1 MVLLL
6 QLLTVLNPSL
16 CEAEHPSL
24 WTKAS
29 WQFFDWLGS
38 TQLLL
43 PGILITILLPLM
55 VKRIPYRRWASG
67 IGMALLAF
75 YCGLS
80 FPALSSVGNRLLL
93 KALPQDTGNP
103 VDAIVVLGRSESFR
117 PQRVD
122 VAAELWH
129 KGEAPFI
136 FLSGRGDAL
145 EMASMLKEQG
155 IPPEAIQG
163 EPCSRTT
170 EENAQVTAHLL
181 QPRVHHVI
189 LITDAPHMVRS
200 YLTFS
205 SLGFD
210 VVAHPSPMPPLGR
223 RQQGLLIAREYIGLI
238 SYALL
243 GRYFPRDLPDT
254 QLVESA

>member
-16 CEAEHPSL
+16 CEATDPSL

-29 WQFFDWLGS
+29 WQFFHWLGS

-43 PGILITILLPLM
+43 PSILITVLMPLM
-55 VKRIPYRRWASG
+55 VQRIPYRRWASG
-67 IGMALLAF
+67 IGVALLAF

-80 FPALSSVGNRLLL
+80 FPAISGVGNRLLL
-93 KALPQDTGNP
+93 QALPQDTGNP
-103 VDAIVVLGRSESFR
+103 ADAIVVLGRSESFR

-122 VAAELWH
+122 AAVKLWRQ
-129 KGEAPFI
+129 GEAPLI

-145 EMASMLKEQG
+145 EMAIMLEEQG
-155 IPPEAIQG
+155 IPRNAIQG

-170 EENAQVTAHLL
+170 EENAQITAHLL
-181 QPRVHHVI
+181 QPRVHHII
-189 LITDAPHMVRS
+189 LITDAPHMARS

-205 SLGFD
+205 SLGFN
-210 VVAHPSPMPPLGR
+210 VAAHPSPIPPLGR

-254 QLVESA
+254 PLVESA